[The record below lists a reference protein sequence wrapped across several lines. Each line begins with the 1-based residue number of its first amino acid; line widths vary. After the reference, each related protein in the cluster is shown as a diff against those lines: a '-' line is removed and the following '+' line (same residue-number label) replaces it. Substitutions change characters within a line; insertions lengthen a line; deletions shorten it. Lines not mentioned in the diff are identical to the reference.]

1 MYIFIYISFLY
12 DKMEERDR
20 ALPGVGS
27 IIEFLGF
34 GNEQV
39 KREKCLVQKKE
50 ENVSLSR
57 QRR

>member
-1 MYIFIYISFLY
+1 MYIFIYIFFFY

-39 KREKCLVQKKE
+39 KREK
-50 ENVSLSR
+50 NVWC
-57 QRR
+57 RRRKRMCP